1 MHFTRK
7 DQPALLQAALSAT
20 LSTGFKPD
28 AIAIGASVDPGAPI
42 CAVGVFQGFEADAAE
57 FHFGLIGGGRITLQV
72 VQAFASIAFHHKA
85 LNLSRLWAKIEAGN
99 APAQVA
105 ALKAGFSFD
114 ARVRAGMANGK
125 DAILMNM
132 TRPQPGQPLPG

>member
-7 DQPALLQAALSAT
+7 NQPALLEAALAAT
-20 LSTGFKPD
+20 SSTGFKED
-28 AIAIGASVDPGAPI
+28 AVAIGASIEPGSPI
-42 CAVGVFQGFEADAAE
+42 CAVGVFQAFEADAAE
-57 FHFGLIGGGRITLQV
+57 FHFGLIGEGRITPQIL
-72 VQAFASIAFHHKA
+72 QAFASLAFHHKA
-85 LNLSRLWAKIEAGN
+85 LNLGRVWARIEASN

-105 ALKAGFSFD
+105 ALKTGFSFD

-125 DAILMNM
+125 DAILMSM